1 MPSFK
6 TTSSS
11 AAVLKKSSLSSVSHL
26 GRGTSWGS
34 WPSWSIGLSG
44 SWRTSCPG
52 TTRTCLQRGRQCSG
66 RALNYDK
73 HSVFGEKD
81 SVTNCEPTILRI
93 LIGDLEIL
101 QLFFGPPPV
110 NRLFTTISPIFLS
123 ENWKFEEVRSY
134 ETIIQKGGGSKLALG
149 VIINSYIF

>member
-1 MPSFK
+1 MSLTLGEDPLEAHDRHDPS
-6 TTSSS
+6 
-11 AAVLKKSSLSSVSHL
+11 ACPVLDERVVQVPREHVCNEA
-26 GRGTSWGS
+26 GNGW
-34 WPSWSIGLSG
+34 
-44 SWRTSCPG
+44 
-52 TTRTCLQRGRQCSG
+52 
-66 RALNYDK
+66 ALNYDK
-73 HSVFGEKD
+73 HSLIGEKD

-110 NRLFTTISPIFLS
+110 NRLLTTISPIFLS

>member
-1 MPSFK
+1 MP
-6 TTSSS
+6 SS
-11 AAVLKKSSLSSVSHL
+11 AAVLKKSSLSSVFHL

-110 NRLFTTISPIFLS
+110 NWLLHQVVNHHISDFFVRELKIRRS
-123 ENWKFEEVRSY
+123 EILRNYHPEGWGL
-134 ETIIQKGGGSKLALG
+134 ETSFGCH
-149 VIINSYIF
+149 Y